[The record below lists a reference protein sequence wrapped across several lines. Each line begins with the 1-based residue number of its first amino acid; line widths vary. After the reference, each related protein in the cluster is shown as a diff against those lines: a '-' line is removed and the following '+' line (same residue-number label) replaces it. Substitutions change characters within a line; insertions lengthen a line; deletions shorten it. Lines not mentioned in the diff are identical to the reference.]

1 MDLENHEQWLNPP
14 LSTPPEDVLDAAKL
28 VVYRS
33 VIANG
38 LNMSPDEADILVET
52 TIFAALPFI
61 MKWFINSLP
70 ALTGP
75 GCEYCNA
82 EDMRGQSKLFSDAV
96 DQLEA
101 QVDAARAIPPALMG
115 RHTADTQRVARKP
128 VVDELTQ
135 RTLGYIKGDS

>member
-52 TIFAALPFI
+52 IIFAALPFI

-70 ALTGP
+70 AP
-75 GCEYCNA
+75 
-82 EDMRGQSKLFSDAV
+82 S
-96 DQLEA
+96 
-101 QVDAARAIPPALMG
+101 
-115 RHTADTQRVARKP
+115 TADTQRVARKP